1 MFDTPIHTGEQS
13 IARVL
18 QADLPTLLVFWREG
32 CEPCQQL
39 DPTLARLARAYAGKA
54 LIAKVNAADNPGLV
68 QRYAVA
74 RLPGLVFVRRER
86 LEAQG
91 DGAAPES
98 ALRAWLAYLTGESA
112 IRPPLPNGPSIPLRG
127 APKASGRH
135 ASGPSGQEGLHRAPA
150 ASSAPTTH
158 SAHPLTLTEANFDQ
172 LVLRSE
178 LPVLVD
184 FWAEWCGPC
193 HMVAPTVAQLA
204 QEFAGRAV
212 VGKLNVDENPRIAQR
227 FQIMSI
233 PALYIFK
240 RGQVVDRLIG
250 VQPAPVLR
258 ERLLRHLRSTP

>member
-54 LIAKVNAADNPGLV
+54 LIAKVNAVDNPGLV
-68 QRYAVA
+68 QRYAIA

-86 LEAQG
+86 IEAQG
-91 DGAAPES
+91 AGAAPES

-112 IRPPLPNGPSIPLRG
+112 IRPPLPDGPSIPLQG
-127 APKASGRH
+127 TPKANGRQ
-135 ASGPSGQEGLHRAPA
+135 ASGPSRQEGFHRAPT
-150 ASSAPTTH
+150 ASSASTVP
-158 SAHPLTLTEANFDQ
+158 SAHPLMLTDANFDQ
-172 LVLRSE
+172 IVLRSE

-193 HMVAPTVAQLA
+193 RMIAPTVAQLA

-212 VGKLNVDENPRIAQR
+212 IGKLNVDENPRTAQR

-233 PALYIFK
+233 PALYIF
-240 RGQVVDRLIG
+240 RGGQVVDRLIG
-250 VQPAPVLR
+250 AQPAPVLR

>member
-32 CEPCQQL
+32 CAPCQQL
-39 DPTLARLARAYAGKA
+39 DPILARLARAYAGKA
-54 LIAKVNAADNPGLV
+54 LIAKVNAADNPNLV
-68 QRYAVA
+68 QRYAITH
-74 RLPGLVFVRRER
+74 LPGLVFVRRER
-86 LEAQG
+86 VEGQG
-91 DGAAPES
+91 AGAASES

-112 IRPPLPNGPSIPLRG
+112 LRPPLPHGPSIPLQG
-127 APKASGRH
+127 APQANGRP
-135 ASGPSGQEGLHRAPA
+135 ASGPSRQEGPQRASA
-150 ASSAPTTH
+150 ASSASPPRN
-158 SAHPLTLTEANFDQ
+158 AHPLTLTDANFDQ

-193 HMVAPTVAQLA
+193 RMIAPTVAQLA
-204 QEFAGRAV
+204 QEFAGRAM
-212 VGKLNVDENPRIAQR
+212 VGKLNVDENPRTAQR

-233 PALYIFK
+233 PALYVFK
-240 RGQVVDRLIG
+240 KGQVVDRLIG

>member
-54 LIAKVNAADNPGLV
+54 LIAKVNVVDNPGLV
-68 QRYAVA
+68 QRYAIA
-74 RLPGLVFVRRER
+74 RLPGLVFVRRDR
-86 LEAQG
+86 IEAQG
-91 DGAAPES
+91 AGAAPES
-98 ALRAWLAYLTGESA
+98 VLRAWLAYLTGESA
-112 IRPPLPNGPSIPLRG
+112 IRPSLPDGPSIPLQG
-127 APKASGRH
+127 APKANGRQ
-135 ASGPSGQEGLHRAPA
+135 ASGPSRQEGLHRAPT
-150 ASSAPTTH
+150 ASSASNVP
-158 SAHPLTLTEANFDQ
+158 SAHPLTLTDANFDQ
-172 LVLRSE
+172 IVLRSE

-193 HMVAPTVAQLA
+193 RMIAPTVAQLA

-212 VGKLNVDENPRIAQR
+212 IGKLNVDENPRIAQR

-233 PALYIFK
+233 PALYIFR

>member
-32 CEPCQQL
+32 CAPCQQL
-39 DPTLARLARAYAGKA
+39 DPILARLARAYAGKA
-54 LIAKVNAADNPGLV
+54 LIAKVNAADNPNLV
-68 QRYAVA
+68 QRYGITH
-74 RLPGLVFVRRER
+74 LPGLVFVRRER
-86 LEAQG
+86 VEGQG
-91 DGAAPES
+91 AGAAPES

-112 IRPPLPNGPSIPLRG
+112 LRPPLPDGPSIPLQD
-127 APKASGRH
+127 APKANGRP
-135 ASGPSGQEGLHRAPA
+135 ASGSSKQERPQRASA
-150 ASSAPTTH
+150 ASSASPPH
-158 SAHPLTLTEANFDQ
+158 NAHPLTLNDANFDQ

-193 HMVAPTVAQLA
+193 RMIAPTVAQLA

-212 VGKLNVDENPRIAQR
+212 VGKLNVDENPRTAQR

-240 RGQVVDRLIG
+240 KGQVVDRLIG

-258 ERLLRHLRSTP
+258 QRLLRHLRSTP